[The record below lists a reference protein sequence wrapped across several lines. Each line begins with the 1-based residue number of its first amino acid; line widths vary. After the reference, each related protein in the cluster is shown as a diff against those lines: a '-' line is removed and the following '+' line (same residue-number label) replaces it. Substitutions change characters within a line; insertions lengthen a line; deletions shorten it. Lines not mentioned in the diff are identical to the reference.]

1 MDSKLLL
8 VKVITLLYRESELEN
23 NSNNSADLARSVIAS
38 IKLPESV
45 MDTDNG
51 REVLVG
57 LRATALWMT
66 DNPVN
71 HKYDRSVLL
80 QRIRVNTGEHESL
93 YSAIESGTEPL
104 EDEGSVKRLILEY
117 KNSLNSYLKHGKVE
131 EIINKAS
138 NKVMFHK
145 ETIDWN
151 HFLKDFVDE
160 LEPFMSEGN
169 VESHP
174 AIVGQVDFDN
184 EEALRAM
191 MNSAQE
197 EIAADGVIKTGWQA
211 INRMTGDHDGIRRGE
226 FVNVGA
232 LQHNFKT
239 GFTLNIFK
247 HACIY
252 NKPYM
257 RDPNKKPLNIHLS
270 LENDLNSNIMQLYA
284 SLKENETGEPVDIKT
299 VDIPEAAK
307 YVRGRLQATGYSIRM
322 LRVDPSDFGF
332 RDMFDLFTK
341 YESEGYEIHMVVC
354 DYLNMMTKKGCQS
367 GPAGFEVRDLFRR
380 TRNFCSPRGIAF
392 VTPHQLSTEAKQLVR
407 MNVDDFVK
415 EIANKGYYADCRQ
428 IDQEIDLELYIH
440 IVKSHGSS
448 YLTVQRGKHRKIS
461 ITPEK
466 DLHCVLKFESVAGIP
481 DDLLGE
487 DKSVSKVGAQTND
500 PNEDT
505 WWD

>member
-131 EIINKAS
+131 EIIKNAS

-184 EEALRAM
+184 EDALRAM

-211 INRMTGDHDGIRRGE
+211 INRMTGDHDGIRRGA

-239 GFTLNIFK
+239 GFTLNLFK

-332 RDMFDLFTK
+332 RDMFDLFT
-341 YESEGYEIHMVVC
+341 ESE
-354 DYLNMMTKKGCQS
+354 
-367 GPAGFEVRDLFRR
+367 
-380 TRNFCSPRGIAF
+380 
-392 VTPHQLSTEAKQLVR
+392 
-407 MNVDDFVK
+407 
-415 EIANKGYYADCRQ
+415 
-428 IDQEIDLELYIH
+428 
-440 IVKSHGSS
+440 
-448 YLTVQRGKHRKIS
+448 
-461 ITPEK
+461 
-466 DLHCVLKFESVAGIP
+466 
-481 DDLLGE
+481 
-487 DKSVSKVGAQTND
+487 
-500 PNEDT
+500 
-505 WWD
+505 

>member
-104 EDEGSVKRLILEY
+104 EDEGSIKRLILEY

-131 EIINKAS
+131 EIIKNAS

-145 ETIDWN
+145 EAIDWN

-174 AIVGQVDFDN
+174 AIVGQVDFDD
-184 EEALRAM
+184 EEAILKM
-191 MNSAQE
+191 LNSAQE
-197 EIAADGVIKTGWQA
+197 EIASDGVIRMGWQGL
-211 INRMTGDHDGIRRGE
+211 NRMTGEHGGIRRGE
-226 FVNVGA
+226 FVCVGA
-232 LQHNFKT
+232 LQHNYKT
-239 GFTLNIFK
+239 GFTLNMFK

-257 RDPNKKPLNIHLS
+257 RDSTKKPLNIHIS
-270 LENDLNSNIMQLYA
+270 AENDLNFNIMQLYV
-284 SLKENETGEPVDIKT
+284 SLKENETREPVDVKT
-299 VDIPEAAK
+299 VDVNEAAK
-307 YVRGRLQATGYSIRM
+307 YVRDQLQATGYHIRM

-332 RDMFDLFTK
+332 RDLFDLTTK
-341 YESEGYEIHMVVC
+341 YESEGYEIHCMVF
-354 DYLNMMTKKGCQS
+354 DYLNMLTKRGCQE
-367 GPAGFEVRDLFRR
+367 GPAGFAVRDLFRR
-380 TRNFCSPRGIAF
+380 VRNFCSPRGIAF
-392 VTPHQLSTEAKQLVR
+392 ITPAQLSSEAKQLVR

-440 IVKSHGSS
+440 IVKANGGS
-448 YLTVQRGKHRKIS
+448 YLTMQRGKHRKVGVS
-461 ITPEK
+461 PDK
-466 DLHCVLKFESVAGIP
+466 DLYCVLKFNPVGGIL
-481 DDLLGE
+481 DDVLGE
-487 DKSVSKVGAQTND
+487 DLSVSKVGAQTNSPD
-500 PNEDT
+500 EDT
-505 WWD
+505 WWG